1 MVVFITVGSI
11 INGRVITRIRNPNR
25 MLYAGFLLMALSC
38 LGIVTTHSYTSHGLI
53 AAYMLMAGLG
63 MGFIMPNLT
72 VFAQQT
78 AGRTHLGIATALLQS
93 LRMIGGMLGTAV
105 VGTMVSHSYFSG
117 VESTLRR
124 ASAQWQPELLDPQ
137 MLVNPA
143 AQTQFLAQLAHQG
156 QDGTS
161 LIEIA
166 RVALVGAIHEGQL
179 IALAVAIFA
188 LWCVRRVP
196 LVQLARPP
204 KAEPASVG
212 E

>member
-1 MVVFITVGSI
+1 M
-11 INGRVITRIRNPNR
+11 
-25 MLYAGFLLMALSC
+25 LMAASC
-38 LGIVTTHSYTSHGLI
+38 MGIVTTHNYTPHWLI
-53 AAYMLMAGLG
+53 AGYMMMAGLG

-105 VGTMVSHSYFSG
+105 VGTMVNHSYFSG
-117 VESTLRR
+117 VESTLRGT
-124 ASAQWQPELLDPQ
+124 SAQWLPQLDDPQ
-137 MLVNPA
+137 MLVNPV

-156 QDGTS
+156 QDGAS

-179 IALAVAIFA
+179 IALAVAVLA

-196 LVQLARPP
+196 LVQLARVP
-204 KAEPASVG
+204 KPEPAGVG

>member
-1 MVVFITVGSI
+1 
-11 INGRVITRIRNPNR
+11 
-25 MLYAGFLLMALSC
+25 
-38 LGIVTTHSYTSHGLI
+38 
-53 AAYMLMAGLG
+53 
-63 MGFIMPNLT
+63 
-72 VFAQQT
+72 
-78 AGRTHLGIATALLQS
+78 
-93 LRMIGGMLGTAV
+93 MLGTAV

-117 VESTLRR
+117 VESTLRG
-124 ASAQWQPELLDPQ
+124 ASAQWLPELNDPQ